1 MLVPDPAGPGGERV
15 KLLDFGIAKLGAA
28 HVQGE
33 DVKTRT
39 GQIMGTA
46 AYMSPE
52 QFGGHKP
59 TDGQSDVYSLA
70 CLMFRLLSGQQPFVS
85 DSGEMAV
92 AAMHMFKPAPPLQT
106 LVPDAAPWLV
116 SLIDSML
123 RKEPTERPTM
133 AEVAA
138 LLQEAL
144 PDYAQSR
151 KSLPPFRLE
160 VSGATRLRDL
170 DLGTPDRGIPERG
183 LPSKPAPELIAP
195 TVDQPG
201 FSGVSSQPG
210 TITGATGQAGMP
222 VPRRVGRGA
231 VLLAAGLVLL
241 SAGGVGG
248 LLLWRHRS
256 EAPRTGTAQSQV
268 PTPPTAPTPP
278 TTPPPTAPT
287 PAATSTTPPAPAPVG
302 APASSTDNAATASPG
317 GADAA
322 AAATPESDPD
332 QKTRRDRSAAKLGKP
347 SKPGS
352 RPDGR
357 SRSKTPHA
365 TQIIN

>member
-28 HVQGE
+28 HLQGE

-106 LVPDAAPWLV
+106 LVPEALPWLV

-123 RKEPTERPTM
+123 RKEPDERPTM

-138 LLQEAL
+138 RLQDEL

-170 DLGTPDRGIPERG
+170 DLGTPERG
-183 LPSKPAPELIAP
+183 RPSKPPPELIAP

-201 FSGVSSQPG
+201 LSGASSQSG
-210 TITGATGQAGMP
+210 TITGATGQAGLP
-222 VPRRVGRGA
+222 ESRRRGRGA
-231 VLLAAGLVLL
+231 VLLATGLVLL
-241 SAGGVGG
+241 SGVGVGG
-248 LLLWRHRS
+248 LLLWQHRA
-256 EAPRTGTAQSQV
+256 APPKTAAALSQPAPPPPAPS
-268 PTPPTAPTPP
+268 PTPPPP
-278 TTPPPTAPT
+278 TSPTSPTSPPATPAPAVAPSGSTDKPT
-287 PAATSTTPPAPAPVG
+287 PATLTAAEPAVDATS
-302 APASSTDNAATASPG
+302 
-317 GADAA
+317 
-322 AAATPESDPD
+322 ESEAD
-332 QKTRRDRSAAKLGKP
+332 QKTRRDRAALKLGKP

-352 RPDGR
+352 HPDGR
-357 SRSKTPHA
+357 SKSRTPHA

>member
-28 HVQGE
+28 HLQGE

-106 LVPDAAPWLV
+106 LVPEAAPWLV

-123 RKEPTERPTM
+123 RKEPDERPTM

-138 LLQEAL
+138 RLQEAL
-144 PDYAQSR
+144 PDYALSR

-170 DLGTPDRGIPERG
+170 ELGTPDRATPDRG
-183 LPSKPAPELIAP
+183 RPSKPPPPELIPP
-195 TVDQPG
+195 TIDQPG
-201 FSGVSSQPG
+201 PSGASSQSG
-210 TITGATGQAGMP
+210 TITGATGQAGPP
-222 VPRRVGRGA
+222 VSRRRGRGA
-231 VLLAAGLVLL
+231 VLLVTGLSLLSGVGAAGL
-241 SAGGVGG
+241 A
-248 LLLWRHRS
+248 LWHHRA
-256 EAPRTGTAQSQV
+256 EPPKPRTALSQPATPTPAPTPTAPS
-268 PTPPTAPTPP
+268 PTPPPA
-278 TTPPPTAPT
+278 APT
-287 PAATSTTPPAPAPVG
+287 PAVAPSG
-302 APASSTDNAATASPG
+302 SPG
-317 GADAA
+317 KPTPATPTAGEPAVD
-322 AAATPESDPD
+322 ATPESDPD
-332 QKTRRDRSAAKLGKP
+332 QKTRRDRAALKLGKR
-347 SKPGS
+347 SK
-352 RPDGR
+352 
-357 SRSKTPHA
+357 SKTPHA

>member
-28 HVQGE
+28 HLQGE

-106 LVPDAAPWLV
+106 LVPEAAPWLV

-123 RKEPTERPTM
+123 RKEPDERPTM

-144 PDYAQSR
+144 PDYAVSR

-170 DLGTPDRGIPERG
+170 ELGTPDRGTPDRG
-183 LPSKPAPELIAP
+183 RPSKPPPSELIAP
-195 TVDQPG
+195 TIDQPG
-201 FSGVSSQPG
+201 ASGVSSPSG
-210 TITGATGQAGMP
+210 SITGATGQAGPP
-222 VPRRVGRGA
+222 VARRMRRGA
-231 VLLAAGLVLL
+231 VLLVTGLSLISAA
-241 SAGGVGG
+241 GVGG
-248 LLLWRHRS
+248 LLACTADILRLAHIEEKLCKLAQTGQDEFAHDTLPAGRRGGLDGAFARRLKSMRPISVAARVLMPSVADRLIRWPFCRLWIARPAR
-256 EAPRTGTAQSQV
+256 P
-268 PTPPTAPTPP
+268 APTHSPISALMKCSRSF
-278 TTPPPTAPT
+278 APT
-287 PAATSTTPPAPAPVG
+287 LRAKPV
-302 APASSTDNAATASPG
+302 
-317 GADAA
+317 
-322 AAATPESDPD
+322 
-332 QKTRRDRSAAKLGKP
+332 
-347 SKPGS
+347 
-352 RPDGR
+352 
-357 SRSKTPHA
+357 
-365 TQIIN
+365 